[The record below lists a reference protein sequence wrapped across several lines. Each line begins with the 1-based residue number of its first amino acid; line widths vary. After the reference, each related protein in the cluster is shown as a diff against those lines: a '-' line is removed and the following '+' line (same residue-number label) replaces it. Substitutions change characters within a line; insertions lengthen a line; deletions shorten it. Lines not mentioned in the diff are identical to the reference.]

1 MTKTIIALAATLA
14 LGIAVQAAPNN
25 AARIDV
31 NPTKDAVVLSDAK
44 AEGGS
49 VAQQGWVKEEEK
61 RKQSLTS
68 NFPASSDWKKASLTF
83 TPDKDGTVSFN
94 LAGQWSK
101 PESDMAWVL
110 FDGVQA
116 EGAEIKNGNFEDDM
130 QGWGISNWGGMPK
143 PVIVD
148 VAKSGSKSVKVNH
161 NSRVAQNISVKAGQ
175 PVTISF
181 WYKLAE

>member
-14 LGIAVQAAPNN
+14 LGIAVQAGPSD

-31 NPTKDAVVLSDAK
+31 NPVKGEVALAPGQ

-49 VAQQGWVKEEEK
+49 VSNQDWVKDEAK
-61 RKQSLTS
+61 RKLTLTS
-68 NFPASSDWKKASLTF
+68 NFPASSDWKKGSMSF
-83 TPDKDGTVSFN
+83 TPDKDGVVN
-94 LAGQWSK
+94 IGLCGQWSK
-101 PESDMAWVL
+101 DPADMSWVL

-116 EGAEIKNGNFEDDM
+116 EGAEIRNGNFEDGAKD
-130 QGWGISNWGGMPK
+130 WWIGGK
-143 PVIVD
+143 EKASIAD

-161 NSRVAQNISVKAGQ
+161 NNRATQNVEVKAGQ
-175 PVTISF
+175 PVVISF